1 MLSVDEEIGAS
12 AWRSRDRPGLLESI
26 DEESVE
32 RRRVVD
38 VGQRVPEDSKQRVAD
53 RPDVSLYP
61 PVGDVEET
69 FSTKI

>member
-1 MLSVDEEIGAS
+1 MNKGAS
-12 AWRSRDRPGLLESI
+12 AWRSRDRWGPLESL

-61 PVGDVEET
+61 PVGDVEEA